1 MNVNQMLCYQ
11 TLKMALGPVLGTI
24 MRIRADGTENV
35 PAEGAALMVGNHR
48 NPFLDPLSI
57 SYAVQRPIV
66 WGAASFIFKIP
77 LMRTFAG
84 SVGTKP
90 IDVFGGKQGRKDL
103 DNLTGCLEDGE
114 LVGIFPEG
122 VHTMAKPHS
131 VSKIQTFRTGFA
143 RVALNARVPIIPFA
157 VIGLGER
164 NLPRVPPKLVKVFFD
179 HPQFQEGVQWI
190 YYRRIR
196 VRIGC
201 PIDLSGYYDQEID
214 REVISQISGKI
225 RRVVIKLY
233 NGEEDE
239 RFLIGEK
246 PFDIANDRV

>member
-1 MNVNQMLCYQ
+1 LNVNQMLCYQ
-11 TLKMALGPVLGTI
+11 TLKIILGPILSTV

-35 PAEGAALMVGNHR
+35 PAEGAALLVGNHR

-57 SYAVQRPIV
+57 SYAVERPIV
-66 WGAASFIFKIP
+66 WGAASFVFKIP
-77 LMRTFAG
+77 GMRTFAG
-84 SVGTKP
+84 SVGTMP

-103 DNLTGCLEDGE
+103 ENLTGSLKDGE

-122 VHTMAKPHS
+122 VHTMANPHS

-143 RVALNARVPIIPFA
+143 RVALDARVPIIPFA

-164 NLPRVPPKLVKVFFD
+164 NLPRVPPRLVKVFFD

-196 VRIGC
+196 VRIGR
-201 PIDLSGYYDQEID
+201 PIDLSGYYGRDVD
-214 REVISQISGKI
+214 RAAISQISGKI

-239 RFLIGEK
+239 RFLTGEK
-246 PFDIANDRV
+246 PFDIAYDRV